1 MNIPQ
6 LEDLGSLDG
15 LRVLVRCDL
24 NVPLMNGAIVNDI
37 RIRSSLP
44 TLNYLNDAGAK
55 VTVCSHLGRPKGE
68 YDSDLVIDPVAL
80 RLETLV
86 PGISIL
92 ENLRF
97 NSGETL
103 NEESFVSEL
112 INGQDCYVNDAF
124 GSSHREHASIVGPPA
139 YLPSVA
145 GRLLFR
151 ELEVLQSLRKTTRRP
166 FVAVLGGAKVSDK
179 IGVIE
184 TLLEQVD
191 ELLIGGGMMFTFL
204 AAQGCSIG
212 DSLVDENLLEHCS
225 KLLENSDQIRL
236 PVDVT
241 ALDQDGVLHH
251 PDQGGEVRQFGL
263 SLPDGWKGVDIGPG
277 SAAEFFDTIV
287 EAGTVLWNGP
297 MGVFE
302 DKRFQSGTRTIA
314 DAVAQCQGFT
324 VVGGGDSAASIVEF
338 GFSDNIDYIS
348 TGGGATLEFI
358 EKGDLPGVA
367 ALRNSVHLSANR
379 GVPYE

>member
-1 MNIPQ
+1 
-6 LEDLGSLDG
+6 
-15 LRVLVRCDL
+15 
-24 NVPLMNGAIVNDI
+24 
-37 RIRSSLP
+37 SLP

-241 ALDQDGVLHH
+241 ALD
-251 PDQGGEVRQFGL
+251 
-263 SLPDGWKGVDIGPG
+263 
-277 SAAEFFDTIV
+277 
-287 EAGTVLWNGP
+287 
-297 MGVFE
+297 
-302 DKRFQSGTRTIA
+302 
-314 DAVAQCQGFT
+314 
-324 VVGGGDSAASIVEF
+324 
-338 GFSDNIDYIS
+338 
-348 TGGGATLEFI
+348 
-358 EKGDLPGVA
+358 
-367 ALRNSVHLSANR
+367 
-379 GVPYE
+379 